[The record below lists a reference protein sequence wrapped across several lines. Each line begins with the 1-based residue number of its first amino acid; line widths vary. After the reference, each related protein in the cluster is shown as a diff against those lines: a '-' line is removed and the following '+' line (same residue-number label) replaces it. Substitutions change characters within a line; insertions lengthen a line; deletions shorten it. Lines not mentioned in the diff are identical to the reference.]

1 MLSKLCNDVAATL
14 SSRSGAVTVDFVVLT
29 ASIVTIC
36 YFLVIAPVYS
46 GSIDMLTAV
55 NDALVAFTARL
66 FD

>member
-1 MLSKLCNDVAATL
+1 MLSRLCSHVASAL

-29 ASIVTIC
+29 ASVVTIC

-55 NDALVAFTARL
+55 NDALLAFTDRL